1 MGGTIT
7 KKEIKSV
14 DFGPEAE
21 MGRPKAS
28 QRTKCIALAFVRVIA
43 KAEPSSKIEET
54 VSINAQF
61 GRKSLHSG
69 MVHCLPH
76 LTRCGEVYE
85 SREVLD
91 I

>member
-1 MGGTIT
+1 
-7 KKEIKSV
+7 
-14 DFGPEAE
+14 

>member
-1 MGGTIT
+1 
-7 KKEIKSV
+7 
-14 DFGPEAE
+14 

-28 QRTKCIALAFVRVIA
+28 QRTKSIALAFVQVITKGEA
-43 KAEPSSKIEET
+43 GSGSEET

-76 LTRCGEVYE
+76 LTRCGDVYE
-85 SREVLD
+85 NREVRPF
-91 I
+91 IESFQTVEM